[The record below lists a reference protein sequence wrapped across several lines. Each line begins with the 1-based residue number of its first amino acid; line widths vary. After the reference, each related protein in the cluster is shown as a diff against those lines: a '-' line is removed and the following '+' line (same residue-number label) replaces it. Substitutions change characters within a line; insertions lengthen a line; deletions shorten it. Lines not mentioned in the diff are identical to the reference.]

1 MPDPKIVM
9 IYCLYPFWK
18 LYENYQYTKR
28 MFINTIA
35 MLKKSGK
42 YTKKHQLFI
51 KNECHTSWH
60 QLSMDFI

>member
-1 MPDPKIVM
+1 MSGTKVVM

-35 MLKKSGK
+35 MLIKSGK

-51 KNECHTSWH
+51 KNECHTS
-60 QLSMDFI
+60 